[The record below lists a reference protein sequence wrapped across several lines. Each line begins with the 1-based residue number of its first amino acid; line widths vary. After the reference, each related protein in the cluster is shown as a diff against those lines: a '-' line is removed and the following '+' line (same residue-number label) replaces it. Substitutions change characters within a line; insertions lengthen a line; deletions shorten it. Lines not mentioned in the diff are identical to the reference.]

1 MGERFRPS
9 GRGFTWPG
17 GSMEAKPAR
26 PIPGACR
33 KKTLAALLLGCL
45 LTGCRNVPHEVALP
59 PQTSDQAL
67 LDRVIPASRPSAEE
81 PLAAPS
87 ASEEVGEGDGPL
99 TLAAAIDFALRNN
112 PRLRQASARVRAARA
127 GEDIAFAPF
136 LPDVGA
142 HYRYSAFNVP
152 VIPGGTFVPASLN
165 GGVTNFSIAEAGV
178 QWTLYDFGRTAG
190 RYGQAVSQT
199 QIEQLNFHRAK
210 QTIAFEVARAY
221 FRLLSAR
228 AVLRVR
234 EEALRQGESILKDTR
249 VRRENGVADR
259 EAVLRAEV
267 VV

>member
-1 MGERFRPS
+1 
-9 GRGFTWPG
+9 
-17 GSMEAKPAR
+17 MEARAAR
-26 PIPGACR
+26 TALRHCP
-33 KKTLAALLLGCL
+33 KKTSSWLLLLGGL
-45 LTGCRNVPHEVALP
+45 LTGCRALPHEVDLP

-67 LDRVIPASRPSAEE
+67 LDRVIPSSYPSPAEPPPE
-81 PLAAPS
+81 PVCAA
-87 ASEEVGEGDGPL
+87 ETHEGDELL

-152 VIPGGTFVPASLN
+152 VIPGGSFVPASIN
-165 GGVTNFSIAEAGV
+165 AGVTNFSIAEAGV

-210 QTIAFEVARAY
+210 QTIAFEVAQAY

-234 EEALRQGESILKDTR
+234 EEALRQGESILRDTR
-249 VRRENGVADR
+249 VRRERGR
-259 EAVLRAEV
+259 RRI
-267 VV
+267 